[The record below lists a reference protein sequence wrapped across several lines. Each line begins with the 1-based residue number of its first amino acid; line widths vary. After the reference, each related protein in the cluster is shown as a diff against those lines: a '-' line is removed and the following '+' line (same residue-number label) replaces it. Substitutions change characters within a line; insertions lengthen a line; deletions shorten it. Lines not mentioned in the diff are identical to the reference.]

1 MGLFSFSGQLCCLF
15 PMDWGNTLIIT
26 MSLDIFWW
34 ILAFEF
40 SHTITVRH
48 LFAWTNI
55 KYTVKLQVN
64 INALIC
70 SMVYNYMFEFNF
82 LHATFLETNTSVKF
96 DLFVWYMLNNVL
108 RTKILTVPKCYG
120 VENVLVLSL
129 IKVILR
135 LCYFIGAQL
144 HWYEFFWLCF
154 SRPWD

>member
-1 MGLFSFSGQLCCLF
+1 MGLFSSSGQLCCLF

-48 LFAWTNI
+48 LFAWTSI

-96 DLFVWYMLNNVL
+96 DLFVWYMLNNVFTDQNTYCPKML
-108 RTKILTVPKCYG
+108 WSRKCSCSFVDKSYFTIMLFYRGTVA
-120 VENVLVLSL
+120 L
-129 IKVILR
+129 IWIFLIM
-135 LCYFIGAQL
+135 F
-144 HWYEFFWLCF
+144 
-154 SRPWD
+154 

>member
-1 MGLFSFSGQLCCLF
+1 MGLFSFLGQLCCLF
-15 PMDWGNTLIIT
+15 PMDLGNTLIIT

-96 DLFVWYMLNNVL
+96 DLFVWYMLNNVFTDQNTYCPKML
-108 RTKILTVPKCYG
+108 WSRKCSCSFVDKSYFTIMLFYRGTVA
-120 VENVLVLSL
+120 L
-129 IKVILR
+129 IWIFLIM
-135 LCYFIGAQL
+135 F
-144 HWYEFFWLCF
+144 
-154 SRPWD
+154 

>member
-15 PMDWGNTLIIT
+15 PMDLGITLIIT

-70 SMVYNYMFEFNF
+70 SMVTIITCSNLISYMRS
-82 LHATFLETNTSVKF
+82 LLETNTSVKF
-96 DLFVWYMLNNVL
+96 DLFVWYMLNNVFTDQNTYCPKML
-108 RTKILTVPKCYG
+108 WSRKCSCSFVDKSYFTIMLFYRGTVA
-120 VENVLVLSL
+120 L
-129 IKVILR
+129 IWIFLIM
-135 LCYFIGAQL
+135 F
-144 HWYEFFWLCF
+144 
-154 SRPWD
+154 